1 VIQKEIDDLKEHNAT
16 LTAELAALKAQGP
29 VAGAN
34 DEKMRTLKKELEET
48 IEEYE
53 HMTKASIEW
62 EKEREQLESTIDK
75 LRDERENLEAQLS
88 DERVRWLGMKS
99 PGVDGAAQ
107 PGATSTTVLKNEFK
121 KMMRDTRAENAKALR
136 VCFNHLFP
144 QIRMKLISHRLNKR
158 RDGG

>member
-1 VIQKEIDDLKEHNAT
+1 
-16 LTAELAALKAQGP
+16 
-29 VAGAN
+29 
-34 DEKMRTLKKELEET
+34 MRTLKKELEET

-53 HMTKASIEW
+53 QMTKASIEW

-136 VCFNHLFP
+136 VFFQSVIPKYSREANIA
-144 QIRMKLISHRLNKR
+144 QAEQAERRRLEDELRALKKAQ
-158 RDGG
+158 GPGKSGLSQSYGSS